1 MPRLR
6 LIEAFVIIRDMKSSG
21 VGECEMTAVSRSVC
35 HGRSVIVKA
44 FRSSC
49 ADRRGRCDGMRGVRG
64 LCGSFAEIGM
74 ESELC
79 KKR

>member
-1 MPRLR
+1 
-6 LIEAFVIIRDMKSSG
+6 
-21 VGECEMTAVSRSVC
+21 MTAVSRSVC